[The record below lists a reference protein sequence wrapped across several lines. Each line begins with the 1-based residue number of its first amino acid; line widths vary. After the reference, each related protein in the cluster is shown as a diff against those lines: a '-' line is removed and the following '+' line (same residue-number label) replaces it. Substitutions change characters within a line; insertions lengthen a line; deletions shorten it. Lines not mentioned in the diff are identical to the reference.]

1 MDEHQ
6 QTDEQ
11 FVYTFHNELMPSQV
25 DAFNRLQ
32 THLDDAAKAFDGY
45 LGQDLSYQD
54 VEPNGLILC
63 TARIRFTSLEH
74 CLSWLDSTVRRHLLL
89 DAEAAIGYRYR
100 AGVEPQ
106 SFDQWIS
113 VRSGQRS
120 PTWKVN
126 LLVWL
131 ALYPSVMVLI
141 LIGQTTLGR
150 LPLPLNMLI
159 SNAIT
164 VAVTGWWLVPWL
176 SRIYGGWLS
185 NRSLRWNWIH
195 SSTIV
200 GFLLLFLVLFSALGP
215 LL

>member
-32 THLDDAAKAFDGY
+32 AHLDDAAKAFDGY

-89 DAEAAIGYRYR
+89 DAETAIGYRYR

-200 GFLLLFLVLFSALGP
+200 GFLLLFLVLFSALGS

>member
-1 MDEHQ
+1 MDDHQ
-6 QTDEQ
+6 QSDEQ

-25 DAFNRLQ
+25 EAFNRLQ
-32 THLDDAAKAFDGY
+32 ADMDVAAKAFAGY
-45 LGQDLSYQD
+45 LGQELSYQAIESD
-54 VEPNGLILC
+54 GLIQC

-74 CLSWLDSTVRRHLLL
+74 CLSWLDSAVRRHLLSE
-89 DAEAAIGYRYR
+89 AEGAIGYRYR
-100 AGVEPQ
+100 ASVEPQ
-106 SFDQWIS
+106 SFDQWIA

-176 SRIYGGWLS
+176 SRVYSGWLS
-185 NRSLRWNWIH
+185 NRSQRWNWIH
-195 SSTIV
+195 SLTIV
-200 GFLLLFLVLFSALGP
+200 GFLLLFLILFSILGSR
-215 LL
+215 L

>member
-11 FVYTFHNELMPSQV
+11 FVYTFHNELLPSQV
-25 DAFNRLQ
+25 NAFNRLQ
-32 THLDDAAKAFDGY
+32 ASLDDAAKAFDGY

-54 VEPNGLILC
+54 VEPSGLILC

-100 AGVEPQ
+100 AVVEPR

-141 LIGQTTLGR
+141 LIGQSTLGR

-159 SNAIT
+159 RNAIT

-176 SRIYGGWLS
+176 SRVYGGWLS
-185 NRSLRWNWIH
+185 NRSLRWNWVH

-200 GFLLLFLVLFSALGP
+200 GFLLLFLVLFSALGW

>member
-11 FVYTFHNELMPSQV
+11 FVYTFNNELLPSQV

-32 THLDDAAKAFDGY
+32 ASLDDAAKAFDGY
-45 LGQDLSYQD
+45 LGQELSYQD
-54 VEPNGLILC
+54 VEPSGLILC

-100 AGVEPQ
+100 AGVEPK

-176 SRIYGGWLS
+176 SRVYGGWLS
-185 NRSLRWNWIH
+185 NRSLRWNWVH

-200 GFLLLFLVLFSALGP
+200 GFLLLFLVLFSALGS

>member
-11 FVYTFHNELMPSQV
+11 FVYTFHNELLPSQV

-32 THLDDAAKAFDGY
+32 ANLDDAAKAFDGY
-45 LGQDLSYQD
+45 LGQELSYQD
-54 VEPNGLILC
+54 VETNGLILC

-176 SRIYGGWLS
+176 SRVYGGWLS
-185 NRSLRWNWIH
+185 NRSQRWNWIH

-200 GFLLLFLVLFSALGP
+200 GFLLLFLVLFSALGSMF
-215 LL
+215 

>member
-11 FVYTFHNELMPSQV
+11 FVYTFHNELLPSQV

-32 THLDDAAKAFDGY
+32 ANLNDAAKGFDGY

-185 NRSLRWNWIH
+185 NRSVRWNWVH

-200 GFLLLFLVLFSALGP
+200 GFLLLFLVLFSALGS

>member
-11 FVYTFHNELMPSQV
+11 FVYTFHNELLPSQV
-25 DAFNRLQ
+25 NAFNRLQ
-32 THLDDAAKAFDGY
+32 ASLDDAAKAFDGY

-54 VEPNGLILC
+54 VEPSGLILC

-100 AGVEPQ
+100 AVVEPR

-141 LIGQTTLGR
+141 LIGQSTLGR

-176 SRIYGGWLS
+176 SRVYGGWLS
-185 NRSLRWNWIH
+185 NRSLRWNWVH

-200 GFLLLFLVLFSALGP
+200 GFLLLFLVLFSALGW